1 MTIVQDTWSNS
12 HRTDTTYHP
21 IFGWSYVPNQF
32 KRVPDPTHP
41 YYITTNNLGFRSNF
55 DFKKE
60 SQGKKRAIFLGD
72 SFTAGD
78 GVANEDRFSDLVM
91 DSIENLECYNFGL
104 TASGTDQQVLIYE
117 HLAKQFEH
125 DIIFLGFSLHD
136 ITRLGPELTW
146 RAHQIRLE
154 YLVLPKPYFHENGRE
169 LAIGNIP
176 APRHRTLRGPA
187 QNNTNG
193 VINLAKRLYE
203 LSGHSSGDIGRWMR
217 ESQSYLSEVLLS
229 YRTFSEYGRYYDKT
243 DKNWHLMER
252 IIKRLVEASDNK
264 PVILFPLPEVRAL
277 SSVFKGGYQSLFEDL
292 QKEFE
297 NVIFLDIA
305 DYVKDYSRKERHT
318 MMSLSTLH
326 FTKLGNII
334 ASKAIR
340 QCLINNGLV

>member
-1 MTIVQDTWSNS
+1 MISVQDTWTNS

-21 IFGWSYVPNQF
+21 LIGWLYVPNQF
-32 KRVPDPTHP
+32 KRMPDPTQP
-41 YYITTNNLGFRSNF
+41 YYIRTNNQGFRSNF
-55 DFKKE
+55 DFNKE
-60 SQGKKRAIFLGD
+60 SQGKKRIVFLGD

-78 GVANEDRFSDLVM
+78 GVANEGRFSDLVM

-117 HLAKQFEH
+117 HIAQQFDH

-146 RAHQIRLE
+146 RAHRVRHE
-154 YLVLPKPYFHENGRE
+154 FVVLPKPYFYENAGE
-169 LAIGNIP
+169 LKVGNIP
-176 APRHRTLRGPA
+176 APRHRTLRGPV
-187 QNNTNG
+187 QNNTSG

-203 LSGHSSGDIGRWMR
+203 LSGHSSGDVGRWMR
-217 ESQSYLSEVLLS
+217 ESQSYFSEVLLS
-229 YRTFSEYGRYYDKT
+229 YRTFSEYGRYYNKT

-252 IIKRLVEASDNK
+252 IIKRLVEDSDNK
-264 PVILFPLPEVRAL
+264 PVILFPIPEVRAL
-277 SSVFKGGYQSLFEDL
+277 SSAFRGEYQSLFERL
-292 QKEFE
+292 QNEFE

-305 DYVKDYSRKERHT
+305 EYVKDYPRRDRHN
-318 MMSLSTLH
+318 MMSVSTLH

-334 ASKAIR
+334 ASNAIR

>member
-1 MTIVQDTWSNS
+1 VQDTWSNS

-21 IFGWSYVPNQF
+21 IIGWSYVPNQF

-41 YYITTNNLGFRSNF
+41 YYIRTNNSGFRSSF
-55 DFKKE
+55 DFTKE
-60 SQGKKRAIFLGD
+60 SHGKKRIIFLGD

-78 GVANEDRFSDLVM
+78 GVANEERFSDLVM

-117 HLAKQFEH
+117 RLAKQFEH

-146 RAHQIRLE
+146 RAHQKRLE
-154 YLVLPKPYFHENGRE
+154 YLVLPKPYFYENGGE

-187 QNNTNG
+187 KNNTSG
-193 VINLAKRLYE
+193 VFNLAKRLYE

-229 YRTFSEYGRYYDKT
+229 YRTFSDYGRCYNKT

-252 IIKRLVEASDNK
+252 IIRRLVEDSDNK
-264 PVILFPLPEVRAL
+264 PVILFPIPEVRAL
-277 SSVFKGGYQSLFEDL
+277 SSVFKGDYRSLFLDL
-292 QKEFE
+292 QNEFE

-305 DYVKDYSRKERHT
+305 DYVKGYSRTDRHD